1 MASTRKLL
9 QEIEKTLKRVA
20 EGLNEVRGVRVCRAR
35 RVVRCRELAVGL
47 VTSPR

>member
-20 EGLNEVRGVRVCRAR
+20 EGLNEVRFVFVRNSERNLRLPRASR
-35 RVVRCRELAVGL
+35 
-47 VTSPR
+47 SPQ